1 MLNIVD
7 SYFDL
12 MPTQPMNLN
21 EIGQCIRKRRD
32 ELGLS
37 QDRLAKLGGLS
48 RVTINKLETGSIG
61 DLGVSKLLNLLDL
74 LGLTLDANARP
85 NQGQALRMASRT
97 ASVSYKREL
106 TSGEL
111 SHALAEGTLPIGI
124 APHVAT
130 LLDEAPLQI
139 IVSAVE
145 EAAQQQEVAPKAIW
159 RHVIRWAHELKS
171 TRRVW
176 A

>member
-1 MLNIVD
+1 
-7 SYFDL
+7 
-12 MPTQPMNLN
+12 MNLS
-21 EIGQCIRKRRD
+21 EIGQRIRDRRE

-48 RVTINKLETGSIG
+48 RVTINQLETGSIG

-74 LGLTLDANARP
+74 LGLTLDAQARAT
-85 NQGQALRMASRT
+85 QGHALRMASRT

-106 TSGEL
+106 SPREL
-111 SHALAEGTLPIGI
+111 SQALADGTLPLKIT
-124 APHVAT
+124 PHVAT
-130 LLDEAPLQI
+130 LLDEAPLPI

-145 EAAQQQEVAPKAIW
+145 EAALKEHVAPKAIW
-159 RHVIRWAHELKS
+159 RHVIRWALALQSARKA
-171 TRRVW
+171 W

>member
-1 MLNIVD
+1 
-7 SYFDL
+7 
-12 MPTQPMNLN
+12 MNLIQ
-21 EIGQCIRKRRD
+21 IGRRIRDRRE

-48 RVTINKLETGSIG
+48 RVTVNQLETGAIV

-74 LGLTLDANARP
+74 LGLALDAHARP
-85 NQGQALRMASRT
+85 ARGHGLGMASRT

-106 TSGEL
+106 SSSEL
-111 SHALAEGTLPIGI
+111 SHALGGGALPIEI

-145 EAAQQQEVAPKAIW
+145 EAAQQEHVAPKAIW
-159 RHVIRWAHELKS
+159 RHVIKWAHELQSPRK
-171 TRRVW
+171 VW